1 MAAMV
6 ITSLSVAG
14 FDTVFP
20 EVKGNELIAFLF
32 VVAYGVWRDTK
43 EERKA
48 ERLAD
53 KAERLADKAEI
64 KTQRM
69 EDKEERSQDRA
80 EMYLV
85 MVDNFR
91 SMMAVAIVSAGSS
104 IIYTT
109 YAVNH

>member
-32 VVAYGVWRDTK
+32 VVAYGVWRDAK
-43 EERKA
+43 EER
-48 ERLAD
+48 

-91 SMMAVAIVSAGSS
+91 SMMAVAIVSAVSS